1 MLDVYE
7 SLGSFQLVHTFC
19 GVIILSLYYMSLLC
33 YDVMK
38 NTTNP
43 DNAYYELFALPK
55 DPDPSNPE
63 CKCLVY
69 MYILALL
76 QLVVYHR
83 KLFV

>member
-1 MLDVYE
+1 
-7 SLGSFQLVHTFC
+7 
-19 GVIILSLYYMSLLC
+19 MSLLC

-69 MYILALL
+69 ILALL